1 MPRDPRRSPRRSR
14 RVADL
19 AALGLAALYLAVAVP
34 LSLVR
39 AEIGVAR
46 AVREA
51 HETAGAALARV
62 QGAAFADAI
71 AAIRRVLPEDEPYLL
86 VAENDPE
93 EGDENWVRY
102 ELAPRRA
109 VLVRGRP
116 RSARRLRQRIPAGIR
131 WVVVAR
137 GGGEPPALY
146 PRFDYFQGI
155 EEGR

>member
-1 MPRDPRRSPRRSR
+1 MSRWNLRRSR
-14 RVADL
+14 HVADL

-34 LSLVR
+34 LALYR
-39 AEIGVAR
+39 AGMRVAV
-46 AVREA
+46 AASEP
-51 HETAGAALARV
+51 HETAEAALARV
-62 QGAAFADAI
+62 HGEAFAEAI
-71 AAIRRVLPEDEPYLL
+71 AAIRRAVPVDESYLL

-116 RSARRLRQRIPAGIR
+116 RSARSLRQRIPAGIR

-137 GGGEPPALY
+137 G
-146 PRFDYFQGI
+146 
-155 EEGR
+155 